1 MIKFDDSIT
10 EQEAV
15 AVVKEFVWNDDKS
28 ADFLDYVNNKKIVSV
43 IFSFQWPDDKEEFMY
58 SFLKKFGIPVRVKHC
73 SSGASGEWIDDVL
86 CYTIGDW
93 LYFMRANEETTSCKY
108 RVPWDY
114 VEFDDEGAMIFH
126 EKGLD

>member
-1 MIKFDDSIT
+1 MIKFDDGIT

-15 AVVKEFVWNDDKS
+15 AVVKEFTWSDDKS
-28 ADFLDYVNNKKIVSV
+28 HDFPDYANNKKIVSV
-43 IFSFQWPDDKEEFMY
+43 IFSSQWPDDKEEFMH
-58 SFLKKFGIPVRVKHC
+58 SFLRKFGILARVKNYTRRNL
-73 SSGASGEWIDDVL
+73 INVVL

-93 LYFMRANEETTSCKY
+93 LYFMKDGGGSLSCKY

-114 VEFDDEGAMIFH
+114 VEFDDEGVMIFH